1 MANIK
6 VPADMIMVQPDGTVI
21 EIHIRNKPPAN
32 EYNKQAE
39 IFKQTTQTCPY
50 CNKIGKCQARSNN
63 SSNSNGVL

>member
-6 VPADMIMVQPDGTVI
+6 VPADIIMVRLDGTVI

-39 IFKQTTQTCPY
+39 IFKQTTQTCHHCKAVGRIWGGRCLACGEWY
-50 CNKIGKCQARSNN
+50 D
-63 SSNSNGVL
+63 